1 MEPIGPQGHETIVN
15 AQVAPQPPY
24 PFGYYPPQRRGR
36 GRGLLL
42 FFILLLVMALG
53 FSFLLNLA
61 LLANQTPSRP
71 GRELQEEY
79 FAHAKFQTGTD
90 KIAIVSV
97 DGVILS
103 YEGYLKQQIDQA
115 GADENVKA
123 VVLRVDSPGGSVS
136 ASDYYYHHLSK
147 LRTESGKPIVVS
159 MGAIAASGGYY
170 VSMAAGPN
178 EKTIF
183 AEPTTFT
190 GSIGVVIPHYN
201 FSGLLDQFGV
211 KEDSVASHRL
221 KTMGSLA
228 REMTE
233 EERAIF
239 QQLVNE
245 GFGRFKTI
253 VRANRPKFQGDGEAL
268 EKLATG
274 QIFTAEQA
282 KEAGL
287 VDEIG
292 FIEEAVDRAIELAG
306 LDRNN
311 VQVIR
316 YKRTLSLGSLFLGA
330 NAQGRTFDLAQMI
343 DMCAPR
349 PYYLATQL
357 PLLVSSGD

>member
-1 MEPIGPQGHETIVN
+1 MEPIEPQGHETIVQ
-15 AQVAPQPPY
+15 AQVAPQAADPP
-24 PFGYYPPQRRGR
+24 GYYPPQRRGR
-36 GRGLLL
+36 GGGLLL
-42 FFILLLVMALG
+42 FFILILVIALG
-53 FSFLLNLA
+53 CSFLLNLA

-71 GRELQEEY
+71 GRALQEEY
-79 FAHAKFQTGTD
+79 IAHDKFQTGTD
-90 KIAIVSV
+90 KVAIVSV
-97 DGVILS
+97 NGAILG

-115 GADENVKA
+115 SADEHVKA
-123 VVLRVDSPGGSVS
+123 VVLRIDSPGGTVS
-136 ASDYYYHHLSK
+136 ASDYYYHHLSR
-147 LRTESGKPIVVS
+147 LRTESNKPIVVS

-170 VSMAAGPN
+170 LSMAAGPN
-178 EKTIF
+178 EKTVF

-201 FSGLLDQFGV
+201 FSGLLDQFGIE
-211 KEDSVASHRL
+211 EDSVASHRL

-239 QQLVNE
+239 QQLVDE
-245 GFGRFKTI
+245 GFARFKAI
-253 VRANRPKFQGDGEAL
+253 IRANRPTFQDDGEAL

-282 KEAGL
+282 KRAGL

-292 FIEEAVDRAIELAG
+292 FLEEAVDRAIELAG

-316 YKRTLSLGSLFLGA
+316 YKRTLGLGSLLLGA
-330 NAQGRTFDLAQMI
+330 NARGRAFDLAQMI
-343 DMCAPR
+343 DLSAPR

-357 PLLVSSGD
+357 PLLVRSGD